1 MSKDSSEV
9 KALKQERLK
18 LKADLKLMPMKE
30 QYTEYVKIE
39 RRIIKIEKEILDLKE
54 NDAVKNFINY
64 GLNLGLKV
72 ILVLSLFF
80 VTVFNR
86 RYAVIVFSKNFDFS
100 PFSGLISFPS
110 NIENSVSLPFWV
122 FVNNFVFRHLASKV
136 K

>member
-1 MSKDSSEV
+1 M
-9 KALKQERLK
+9 KALKQERLQ
-18 LKADLKLMPMKE
+18 LKANLKLTPMKE
-30 QYTEYVKIE
+30 QYTEYVRIE

-54 NDAVKNFINY
+54 NDVVKNFIINY
-64 GLNLGLKV
+64 GLNLGLKI
-72 ILVLSLFF
+72 ILVLSLFI

-122 FVNNFVFRHLASKV
+122 FVNNFVFRHLAGKINS
-136 K
+136 